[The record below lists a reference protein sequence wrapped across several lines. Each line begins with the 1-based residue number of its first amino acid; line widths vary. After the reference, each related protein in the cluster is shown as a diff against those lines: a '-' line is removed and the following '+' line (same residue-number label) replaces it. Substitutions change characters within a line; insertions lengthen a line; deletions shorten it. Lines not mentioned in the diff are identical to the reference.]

1 MNSALVVEI
10 LTLVVVLLAILAK
23 VIVKWLM

>member
-10 LTLVVVLLAILAK
+10 LTIVVVLLAILAK